1 MGNEW
6 KRGESE
12 IQVVCFFQKE
22 LSFYVYPADAKSDVW
37 LVQNL
42 LFC

>member
-1 MGNEW
+1 MET
-6 KRGESE
+6 RRIRDSRLF
-12 IQVVCFFQKE
+12 FFQKE
-22 LSFYVYPADAKSDVW
+22 HSFYVYPADAELDVW

>member
-12 IQVVCFFQKE
+12 IQVVFFQKE
-22 LSFYVYPADAKSDVW
+22 LSFYVYPADAELDVW